1 MGQYSGELSPISF
14 PISANTACLIQ
25 YFNDTQEIDMEF
37 LSKDFN
43 TKNGT
48 FPVNLVVQTPKSSE
62 DGYDAAKAGNFIR
75 TDLPFNPTVGFHEYR
90 FDFLPHEVH
99 FYADGRVL
107 AKILGD
113 VVPDNSGHLV
123 LQHWSN
129 GNDVWSG
136 GPPSKDTAITVRYV
150 KAYYNSTDSA
160 RHSNWNKRCTGTP
173 SKAKAICAIPDV
185 AANKSAENFFFSK
198 KKNQTAIKNT
208 TETKGDTNTE
218 AARCPDGS
226 HARLGCDCSCCG
238 TCVVVSVYFIIRQA

>member
-1 MGQYSGELSPISF
+1 
-14 PISANTACLIQ
+14 
-25 YFNDTQEIDMEF
+25 MEF

-218 AARCPDGS
+218 AAPRPADREEEGS
-226 HARLGCDCSCCG
+226 AGMWGVQMGLMLVWGV
-238 TCVVVSVYFIIRQA
+238 TAVAAVLVL